1 MQDPTFP
8 WTRAIVVGASSGIGR
23 AMAHQL
29 AGGGVRVAAV
39 ARREAELE
47 KLAAEAGDDRVIP
60 VVHDVRDATEVPDLF
75 ERLCSELGGLD
86 LFVYAAGVMPRIGP
100 EEYDTESDRVTIEVN
115 FEGAVAWLNEAAA
128 RFAVAR
134 AGTIVGLG
142 SMAGERGR
150 RGFPVYGA
158 TKAALHGYLESLRN
172 RLGPRGVRV

>member
-29 AGGGVRVAAV
+29 AVG
-39 ARREAELE
+39 
-47 KLAAEAGDDRVIP
+47 
-60 VVHDVRDATEVPDLF
+60 
-75 ERLCSELGGLD
+75 
-86 LFVYAAGVMPRIGP
+86 
-100 EEYDTESDRVTIEVN
+100 
-115 FEGAVAWLNEAAA
+115 GAVAGLNEAAA

-172 RLGPRGVRV
+172 RLGPRGVRVVTAKPGFVDTVMTRDRG